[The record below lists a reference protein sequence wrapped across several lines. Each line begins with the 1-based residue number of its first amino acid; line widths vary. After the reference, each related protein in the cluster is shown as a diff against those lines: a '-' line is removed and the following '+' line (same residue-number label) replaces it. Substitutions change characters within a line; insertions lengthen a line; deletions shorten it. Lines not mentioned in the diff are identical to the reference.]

1 MLSAIT
7 SAFHLLALA
16 VGLPSVFLR
25 GRALKGPL
33 DAAGLRILF
42 AADLWWGIAFVVWLL
57 TGLVR
62 AFGGLEKGS
71 EFYLHSS
78 LFWLKIALIVAVTAL
93 EVWPMLTFIGW
104 RRAVQRGQA
113 PDTSGAR
120 RLYVIDHIQMALVVV
135 IVFVAAFMARGYG
148 AG

>member
-1 MLSAIT
+1 MLSAIA

-16 VGLPSVFLR
+16 VGLPAVFLR

-33 DAAGLRILF
+33 DAAGLRMLF
-42 AADLWWGIAFVVWLL
+42 AADLWWGIAFVIWLL
-57 TGLVR
+57 TGLAR

-78 LFWLKIALIVAVTAL
+78 LFWLKIALIVVVTAL

-104 RRAVQRGQA
+104 RRAMARGQM
-113 PDTSGAR
+113 PDTSAAR
-120 RLYVIDHIQMALVVV
+120 TLHVVDHIQMALVVA